1 MIVKSNHGKPKNHL
15 FLLLAMK
22 KSSNQLWKVLG
33 TSFGVAVTLG
43 GTIGTGILRKP
54 GPIAEQLHSPT
65 LIIFLWLIVAIY
77 ALLGVSCVLELSLS
91 IPKAGAWYGYAER
104 AFGRYIGFLVGLS
117 SWLGTVTALGFGS
130 YTCSE
135 YLAILF
141 PDLQN
146 YELYCAIGLLLILWF
161 FHQMGVI
168 AAGKSQEWFSGIKAL
183 ALIGFIFICLSQGEG
198 GIWQSSP
205 TAPTGLP
212 LWSGILT
219 ALLSIFY
226 AFDGWHTAAYFTEEN
241 KDPLKSMPKSMYIGV
256 IVVAVI
262 YLLINIGILYTLSW
276 TELSQSKLAAADA
289 MQKILGAETG
299 RWVTTFLMLSILGIL
314 NTQVMFAP
322 RVIFSM
328 SRDGLFFAGAGKVNA
343 QGSPTVATHMTVGL
357 ACLFLISSQSISDRL
372 SDIATFF
379 FVASYLAGFASLLRL
394 RNTEPNLN
402 RPYRVWAYPYLPI
415 ILVVISSLFLV
426 GTLVQNF
433 SSIPFVIAFMLISFL
448 IYRFGLVK
456 RV

>member
-1 MIVKSNHGKPKNHL
+1 
-15 FLLLAMK
+15 MK

-43 GTIGTGILRKP
+43 GTVGTGILRKP
-54 GPIAEQLHSPT
+54 GPIAEQLHNPT
-65 LIIFLWLIVAIY
+65 LIIGLWVIVAVY
-77 ALLGVSCVLELSLS
+77 ALMGVSCVLELSLS

-104 AFGRYIGFLVGLS
+104 AFGRYIGFIVGLS

-135 YLAILF
+135 YIALLF
-141 PDLQN
+141 PELQN
-146 YELYCAIGLLLILWF
+146 YVLYCAIGLLLILWF
-161 FHQMGVI
+161 FHQLGVVM
-168 AAGKSQEWFSGIKAL
+168 AGKSQEWFSGIKSL
-183 ALIGFIFICLSQGEG
+183 ALIGFIIICLSEGEG
-198 GIWQSSP
+198 GTWHASP
-205 TAPTGLP
+205 EAPMGLP

-276 TELSQSKLAAADA
+276 PELSQSKLAAADA

-328 SRDGLFFAGAGKVNA
+328 SRDGLFFSGAGKVNT

-357 ACLFLISSQSISDRL
+357 ACLFLVSSQSISDRL

-394 RNTEPNLN
+394 RKTEPNLN
-402 RPYRVWAYPYLPI
+402 RPYRVWAYPYMPI
-415 ILVVISSLFLV
+415 ILVLISSFFLI
-426 GTLVQNF
+426 GTLIQNL
-433 SSIPFVIAFMLISFL
+433 SSIPFVIGFMAISYL
-448 IYRFGLVK
+448 VYRFGLAK
-456 RV
+456 HI